1 MKIPNLGIRHRMLL
15 LGILPA
21 AIIFTVIHITNS
33 ESVENALLEL
43 AEEILRERTA
53 VIATEIDR
61 GTLQAVTASRTMA
74 MASEHGLFGEREDSM
89 ALAKSVLEAN
99 PQFTAAYFGYEPNAD
114 GQDAQSIES
123 LTKEALCEGG
133 RFIHYYFRE
142 LSDDTKISLEPLV
155 GLEKA
160 LLRSLQKAG

>member
-1 MKIPNLGIRHRMLL
+1 MKLPNLGIRNRMLL

-21 AIIFTVIHITNS
+21 ALIFTVIHITNS
-33 ESVENALLEL
+33 ESVENALLEF

-74 MASEHGLFGEREDSM
+74 MAAENGLFGEREESM
-89 ALAKSVLEAN
+89 AFAKSILEQN

-114 GQDAQSIES
+114 GQDSQRLLA
-123 LTKEALCEGG
+123 
-133 RFIHYYFRE
+133 H
-142 LSDDTKISLEPLV
+142 DTERGSWERRPIL
-155 GLEKA
+155 A
-160 LLRSLQKAG
+160 LLLSVNLQMTPR

>member
-1 MKIPNLGIRHRMLL
+1 MLYVCNIMKIPNLGIRHRMLL

-21 AIIFTVIHITNS
+21 ALIFTVIHITNS

-74 MASEHGLFGEREDSM
+74 MAAEHGLFGEREDS
-89 ALAKSVLEAN
+89 
-99 PQFTAAYFGYEPNAD
+99 D
-114 GQDAQSIES
+114 G
-123 LTKEALCEGG
+123 
-133 RFIHYYFRE
+133 
-142 LSDDTKISLEPLV
+142 
-155 GLEKA
+155 
-160 LLRSLQKAG
+160 

>member
-21 AIIFTVIHITNS
+21 VIIFTVIHITNS
-33 ESVENALLEL
+33 QSVENALLEL

-74 MASEHGLFGEREDSM
+74 MAAEHGLFGEREDSM
-89 ALAKSVLEAN
+89 ALAKSVLEGN
-99 PQFTAAYFGYEPNAD
+99 PQFTAAYFGYEPDAD
-114 GQDAQSIES
+114 GQDAQSV
-123 LTKEALCEGG
+123 
-133 RFIHYYFRE
+133 RH
-142 LSDDTKISLEPLV
+142 
-155 GLEKA
+155 
-160 LLRSLQKAG
+160 LR

>member
-1 MKIPNLGIRHRMLL
+1 MLL

-21 AIIFTVIHITNS
+21 ALIFTVIHITNS

-74 MASEHGLFGEREDSM
+74 MAAEHGLFGEREDSM
-89 ALAKSVLEAN
+89 ALAKSVLESN
-99 PQFTAAYFGYEPNAD
+99 PQFTAAYFGYEPDAD
-114 GQDAQSIES
+114 GQDAQTLDS
-123 LTKEALCEGG
+123 LPKGALGEGG
-133 RFIHYYFRE
+133 RFLPYYFRE
-142 LSDDTKISLEPLV
+142 PVSYTHLTLPTK
-155 GLEKA
+155 A
-160 LLRSLQKAG
+160 

>member
-1 MKIPNLGIRHRMLL
+1 MLL

-53 VIATEIDR
+53 VIAKEIDR

-74 MASEHGLFGEREDSM
+74 MAAEHGLFGEPRR
-89 ALAKSVLEAN
+89 LYGTC
-99 PQFTAAYFGYEPNAD
+99 Q
-114 GQDAQSIES
+114 
-123 LTKEALCEGG
+123 
-133 RFIHYYFRE
+133 
-142 LSDDTKISLEPLV
+142 IS
-155 GLEKA
+155 
-160 LLRSLQKAG
+160 S